1 MQKEITGLLL
11 AIHHRRSRSL
21 LHQREN
27 TLSGSEVPSLLPSP
41 HSKPCGSQS
50 KTKTKLVHPSSTE
63 NASNF
68 LFSLYIFVFK
78 PQNPDRCEYNVF
90 YFLNFV
96 VSWFVCIP
104 KEWKV
109 VSAVYYSAYEPQVL
123 CIGIRFRFEN
133 KVIYVNEDIYRKIEN
148 CIWHYFI

>member
-1 MQKEITGLLL
+1 MG
-11 AIHHRRSRSL
+11 RSRSL

-41 HSKPCGSQS
+41 HSKPCGSPS
-50 KTKTKLVHPSSTE
+50 KTTTKLVHPSSTE

-78 PQNPDRCEYNVF
+78 PQNPDRCEYNVS
-90 YFLNFV
+90 YFLNF
-96 VSWFVCIP
+96 
-104 KEWKV
+104 V

>member
-1 MQKEITGLLL
+1 MQKEITAL
-11 AIHHRRSRSL
+11 APSTMKIKIIAP
-21 LHQREN
+21 QREN

-41 HSKPCGSQS
+41 HSKPCGSPS
-50 KTKTKLVHPSSTE
+50 KTTTKLVHPSSTE
-63 NASNF
+63 M
-68 LFSLYIFVFK
+68 LLIFSFRYIFSYLNHKTQIVVNITFPTFRILSYHDLFVF
-78 PQNPDRCEYNVF
+78 QRNGN
-90 YFLNFV
+90 
-96 VSWFVCIP
+96 
-104 KEWKV
+104 V